1 MKINLDWFKIL
12 SFGKELKSYFCF
24 CFVCLGFYAVS
35 TLFKFFNSDSSQIHV
50 SWTIFN
56 QYLTSP
62 LSWHWRASCSVIP
75 IILSAKGENHF
86 YQF

>member
-1 MKINLDWFKIL
+1 MI
-12 SFGKELKSYFCF
+12 G
-24 CFVCLGFYAVS
+24 CLGFYAIS
-35 TLFKFFNSDSSQIHV
+35 TVFQLCNRDSSQIHV

-62 LSWHWRASCSVIP
+62 QLSWHCWASRSAIP
-75 IILSAKGENHF
+75 IILTAKGEIHN